1 MKIRQHLSLLGYR
14 VRDRVTGFEGVIS
27 SVSFDLC
34 GCVQAVVSPSYLD
47 KDGKIQD
54 AHWFDVGRLEVL
66 PGEPVM
72 TPPDY
77 FDYFFEEEVSGDEPT
92 PLKQTIADGKKG
104 PACKPLNLRY

>member
-1 MKIRQHLSLLGYR
+1 MKIRQHLGLLGYR

-27 SVSFDLC
+27 SVSFDLY
-34 GCVQAVVSPSYLD
+34 GCVQAVVSPSSLD

-77 FDYFFEEEVSGDEPT
+77 FFEEEAPKGENVS
-92 PLKQTIADGKKG
+92 LKQTIADGKKG